1 MKLSHVFE
9 IKQRDQN
16 MFYLHLHYCRYSN
29 AVLWQKCEFNIR
41 VFVENQWYMN
51 QLLQHSTYHDT
62 CYLKKYNHNQYG
74 NSL

>member
-1 MKLSHVFE
+1 MSDFTTFYALKIMKPSHVFE

-41 VFVENQWYMN
+41 VFVENQ
-51 QLLQHSTYHDT
+51 
-62 CYLKKYNHNQYG
+62 
-74 NSL
+74 